1 MPLNRRLAL
10 GAGSLALLAAL
21 AGCST
26 TIHLEPAADAD
37 NPACA
42 DVSVLLPDAIGELER
57 VWTDAQA
64 TGAWGD
70 PTVVLR
76 CGVPVPAPS
85 TDECT
90 TISGV
95 DWLVLAQEEDRQ
107 RLVTYGRDPAIEI
120 IIQRGAEIDFRT
132 IVDKISVSIQ
142 SGLQPATAK
151 CTARVS

>member
-1 MPLNRRLAL
+1 MPSIRRLAPVA
-10 GAGSLALLAAL
+10 GALALLAVL
-21 AGCST
+21 TGCST
-26 TIHLEPAADAD
+26 TIHLEPAADAN

-42 DVSVLLPDAIGELER
+42 DVSVLLPSAIGDLER

-64 TGAWGD
+64 TGAWGA

-95 DWLVLAQEEDRQ
+95 DWLVLAQEEERQ
-107 RLVTYGRDPAIEI
+107 RLVTYGRDPAIEV
-120 IIQRGAEIDFRT
+120 IIQRGAEIDFR
-132 IVDKISVSIQ
+132 SVVEKLSTSIQ

-151 CTARVS
+151 CTARVG